1 MARHRAPIAT
11 YAVLGDPVAH
21 SASPA
26 MQGAAF
32 RALGLS
38 AVYVTLRPTADGLA
52 DAMQALVRTGG
63 GGNVTVPFKVEAAAA
78 AEIRTAR
85 VERLGAANT
94 FWGSDG
100 HLHADNTDVDGVL
113 AALDDL
119 DAGREGPWLVIGT
132 GGSARAV
139 AAAAAERGIALAVHS
154 RDKGRASRF
163 VAWAAELGVTHADA
177 ADARIAINATPLG
190 LQEHDPLPL
199 APDAL
204 PRLAAALDLVYARGG
219 TRWMRVMRDA
229 GLRAADG
236 RTMLLGQGV
245 AAFRRW
251 FPRREPPVEVMRA
264 ALREALG
271 GWV

>member
-1 MARHRAPIAT
+1 MARSRASIAT
-11 YAVLGDPVAH
+11 YAILGDPVAH

-32 RALGLS
+32 RALGLP
-38 AVYVTLRPTADGLA
+38 AVYVTLRPTAEGVA
-52 DAMQALVRTGG
+52 EVMQSLVRTGG

-78 AEIRTAR
+78 AEARTPR

-94 FWGSDG
+94 FWAADG
-100 HLHADNTDVDGVL
+100 RLHADNTDVDGVL
-113 AALDDL
+113 AALDAL
-119 DAGREGPWLVIGT
+119 GAGHEGPWLVIGT

-139 AAAAAERGIALAVHS
+139 AAAAMERGVALAVRS
-154 RDKGRASRF
+154 RDEGRASRF
-163 VAWAAELGVTHADA
+163 GAWAAALNMTIADA
-177 ADARIAINATPLG
+177 TDARVAINATPLG

-199 APDAL
+199 APEGL
-204 PRLAAALDLVYARGG
+204 PHLGAALDLVYARGG
-219 TRWMRVMRDA
+219 TRWMHVMRDA

-251 FPRREPPVEVMRA
+251 FPRHEPPVEIMRS
-264 ALREALG
+264 ALRESLG
-271 GWV
+271 GWL